1 MLCGLFDGVAVI
13 TLDRHRAS
21 VLAIDIQTRLV
32 PAVEDGEVVAKRA
45 SLVLQWMQTQD
56 AEIVVTEHCPDK
68 IGATMLT
75 IPSGARCLQKTAFSA
90 LDQHSVQVIAPADQV
105 IVFGME
111 THVCVLQTVLDLV
124 ASGKQ
129 VFVVNDLSS
138 STNRFD
144 QQIAIARMQSHGVII
159 LSSEMLLFEWVRGA
173 EDEGFKSMLALVKQL
188 RSQKVLR

>member
-1 MLCGLFDGVAVI
+1 MF
-13 TLDRHRAS
+13 TS
-21 VLAIDIQTRLV
+21 
-32 PAVEDGEVVAKRA
+32 
-45 SLVLQWMQTQD
+45 
-56 AEIVVTEHCPDK
+56 
-68 IGATMLT
+68 
-75 IPSGARCLQKTAFSA
+75 PSGARCLQKTAFSA

>member
-1 MLCGLFDGVAVI
+1 MLCRLIDGVHVI
-13 TLDRHRAS
+13 KLDRHRAS

-32 PAVEDGEVVAKRA
+32 PAIEDGEVIAKRA
-45 SLVLQWMQTQD
+45 SLVLQWLQTQD

-138 STNRFD
+138 SAKRFD
-144 QQIAIARMQSHGVII
+144 QQIAIARMQSNGVII

-173 EDEGFKSMLALVKQL
+173 EDAGFESMLVLVKQL
-188 RSQKVLR
+188 RS

>member
-1 MLCGLFDGVAVI
+1 
-13 TLDRHRAS
+13 
-21 VLAIDIQTRLV
+21 
-32 PAVEDGEVVAKRA
+32 
-45 SLVLQWMQTQD
+45 
-56 AEIVVTEHCPDK
+56 
-68 IGATMLT
+68 
-75 IPSGARCLQKTAFSA
+75 
-90 LDQHSVQVIAPADQV
+90 
-105 IVFGME
+105 
-111 THVCVLQTVLDLV
+111 VLDLV